1 MFRNWHNTLFLGPM
15 PGTEA
20 PLKEWLDELDEA
32 GITAI
37 VCLNPEDEISLLSP
51 EYRDWRR
58 AQSTTP
64 APERPTIELFDL
76 PIDDG
81 SAPSEAVVDRFRAT
95 VSDVAERCHAG
106 ERTFIHCTAGRG
118 RTGMFG
124 VAVLMNFGYSL
135 VDAATELYEVGSYPE
150 TDQQDAFLTNYLT

>member
-20 PLKEWLDELDEA
+20 VLQEWLDELDEA
-32 GITAI
+32 RITAI
-37 VCLNPEDEISLLSP
+37 VCLNPEDEIDLLSP

-64 APERPTIELFDL
+64 APEQPALELFDL

-81 SAPSEAVVDRFRAT
+81 CAPTRGMAERFWTTARN
-95 VSDVAERCHAG
+95 VAERCRAG
-106 ERTFIHCTAGRG
+106 ERTFIQCTAGRG

-124 VAVLMNFGYSL
+124 VAVLMNLGYSL
-135 VDAATELYEVGSYPE
+135 VDAATEMYEVGSYPE
-150 TDQQDAFLTNYLT
+150 SSIQDEFLEKSFS